1 VRGNKKYNE
10 IISSLAGYILIF
22 IMGVVFILPFAWL
35 VSSSFKPT
43 EQLYLVPPQW
53 IPRPPV
59 LTSFIRGW
67 ALLPFGSYLR
77 NTIFIALTGSL
88 GTVVS
93 SALVA
98 YGFARFRCKANPILF
113 VLVVSTMMLPNQVTL
128 IPVYQIFSRLKWI
141 NTFLPILVPQYFA
154 VGAFYI
160 FLLRQFFRTIPM
172 ELDEAAKIDGCN
184 TFQIFLFIM
193 LPLCRPALITVFVF
207 SLINNWNDFMTQLIY
222 INSEKLYTIAIGLQF
237 FSSKYG
243 PQQINLL
250 MAVSLLTLLPL
261 LFLFFAAQRYFV
273 QGIATTGIKG

>member
-1 VRGNKKYNE
+1 VRSNKRINQ
-10 IISSLAGYILIF
+10 IILSLAGYILIF
-22 IMGVVFILPFAWL
+22 IMGAVFILPFAWL

-43 EQLYLVPPQW
+43 EQLYLVPPRW

-59 LTSFIRGW
+59 LTSFINGW
-67 ALLPFGSYLR
+67 ALLPFGRYLW
-77 NTIFIALTGSL
+77 NTIFVALAGAL
-88 GTVVS
+88 GTVIS
-93 SALVA
+93 SSLVA
-98 YGFARFRCKANPILF
+98 YGFARFHAKANPVLF
-113 VLVVSTMMLPNQVTL
+113 VLVISTMMLPNQVTL

-160 FLLRQFFRTIPM
+160 FLLRQFFRTIPR

-184 TFQIFLFIM
+184 SFRIFLFIM
-193 LPLCRPALITVFVF
+193 IPLCRPALITVLVF

-222 INSEKLYTIAIGLQF
+222 LNSEKLYTIAIGLQF

-261 LFLFFAAQRYFV
+261 LFLFFTAQRYFV

>member
-1 VRGNKKYNE
+1 VRSNKKVNQV
-10 IISSLAGYILIF
+10 ISSLAGYSLIF
-22 IMGVVFILPFAWL
+22 IMGVVFVLPFAWL
-35 VSSSFKPT
+35 VSSAFKPT
-43 EQLYLVPPQW
+43 EQLYLVPPRW

-59 LTSFIRGW
+59 LTSFINGW
-67 ALLPFGSYLR
+67 SLLPFGSYLW
-77 NTIFIALTGSL
+77 NTIFVALVGAL
-88 GTVVS
+88 GTVIS

-98 YGFARFRCKANPILF
+98 YGFARFRSKANPILF
-113 VLVVSTMMLPNQVTL
+113 VLVISTMMLPNQVAL
-128 IPVYQIFSRLKWI
+128 IPVYQIFSKLKWI

-160 FLLRQFFRTIPM
+160 FLLRQFFRTIPR

-184 TFQIFLFIM
+184 TFRIFLFIM
-193 LPLCRPALITVFVF
+193 IPLCRPALITVLVF
-207 SLINNWNDFMTQLIY
+207 SMINNWNDFMTQLIY

-261 LFLFFAAQRYFV
+261 LFLFFVAQKYFV

>member
-1 VRGNKKYNE
+1 MRNNKKLNHL
-10 IISSLAGYILIF
+10 ISSLAGYILIF
-22 IMGVVFILPFAWL
+22 IMGLIFILPFAWL

-43 EQLYLVPPQW
+43 GQLYLVPPRW

-59 LTSFIRGW
+59 LTSFTSGW
-67 ALLPFGSYLR
+67 ALLPFGSYLW
-77 NTIFIALTGSL
+77 NTIFVALVGAL
-88 GTVVS
+88 GTVIS

-98 YGFARFRCKANPILF
+98 YGFARFRSKANPILF
-113 VLVVSTMMLPNQVTL
+113 VLVISTMMLPNQVTL

-160 FLLRQFFRTIPM
+160 FLLRQFFRTIPR

-184 TFQIFLFIM
+184 TFRIFLFIM
-193 LPLCRPALITVFVF
+193 IPLCRPALITVLVF

-222 INSEKLYTIAIGLQF
+222 LNSEKLYTIAIGLQF

-261 LFLFFAAQRYFV
+261 LFLFFVAQKYFV

>member
-1 VRGNKKYNE
+1 VRSNKKVNQ

-22 IMGVVFILPFAWL
+22 IMGVIFILPFAWL

-43 EQLYLVPPQW
+43 GQLYLVPPRW

-59 LTSFIRGW
+59 LTSFISGW
-67 ALLPFGSYLR
+67 ALLPFGSYLW
-77 NTIFIALTGSL
+77 NTIFVALVGAL
-88 GTVVS
+88 GTVIS
-93 SALVA
+93 SSLVA
-98 YGFARFRCKANPILF
+98 YGFARFRSKANPVLF
-113 VLVVSTMMLPNQVTL
+113 VLVISTMMLPNQVTL
-128 IPVYQIFSRLKWI
+128 IPVYQIFSKLKWI

-160 FLLRQFFRTIPM
+160 FLLRQFFRTIPR

-184 TFQIFLFIM
+184 TFRIFLFIM
-193 LPLCRPALITVFVF
+193 IPLCRPALITVLVF

-222 INSEKLYTIAIGLQF
+222 LNSEKLYTIAIGLQF

-250 MAVSLLTLLPL
+250 MAVSLITLLPL
-261 LFLFFAAQRYFV
+261 LFLFFVAQKYFV

>member
-1 VRGNKKYNE
+1 M
-10 IISSLAGYILIF
+10 IF
-22 IMGVVFILPFAWL
+22 IMGVVFVLPFAWL
-35 VSSSFKPT
+35 VSSAFKPT
-43 EQLYLVPPQW
+43 EQLYLVPPRW

-59 LTSFIRGW
+59 LTSFINGW
-67 ALLPFGSYLR
+67 SLLPFGSYLW
-77 NTIFIALTGSL
+77 NTIFVALVGAL
-88 GTVVS
+88 GTVIS

-98 YGFARFRCKANPILF
+98 YGFARFRSKANPILF
-113 VLVVSTMMLPNQVTL
+113 VLVISTMMLPNQVAL
-128 IPVYQIFSRLKWI
+128 IPVYQIFSKLKWI

-160 FLLRQFFRTIPM
+160 FLLRQFFRTIPR

-184 TFQIFLFIM
+184 TFRIFLFIM
-193 LPLCRPALITVFVF
+193 IPLCRPALITVLVF
-207 SLINNWNDFMTQLIY
+207 SMINNWNDFMTQLIY

-261 LFLFFAAQRYFV
+261 LFLFFVAQKYFV

>member
-1 VRGNKKYNE
+1 M
-10 IISSLAGYILIF
+10 LIF
-22 IMGVVFILPFAWL
+22 IMGVIFILPFAWL

-43 EQLYLVPPQW
+43 GQLYLVPPRW

-59 LTSFIRGW
+59 LTSFINGW
-67 ALLPFGSYLR
+67 ALLPFGSYLW
-77 NTIFIALTGSL
+77 NTIFVSLVGAL
-88 GTVVS
+88 GTVIS
-93 SALVA
+93 SSLVA
-98 YGFARFRCKANPILF
+98 YGFARFRSRANPVLF
-113 VLVVSTMMLPNQVTL
+113 VLVISTMMLPNQVTL

-160 FLLRQFFRTIPM
+160 FLLRQFFRTIPR

-184 TFQIFLFIM
+184 TFKIFLFIM
-193 LPLCRPALITVFVF
+193 IPLCRPALITVLVF

-222 INSEKLYTIAIGLQF
+222 LNSEKLYTIAIGLQF

-261 LFLFFAAQRYFV
+261 LFLFFVAQKYFV

>member
-1 VRGNKKYNE
+1 MRSNKKVNQV
-10 IISSLAGYILIF
+10 ISSLAGYSLIF
-22 IMGVVFILPFAWL
+22 IMGVVFVLPFAWL
-35 VSSSFKPT
+35 VSSAFKPT
-43 EQLYLVPPQW
+43 EQLYLVPPRW

-59 LTSFIRGW
+59 LTSFINGW
-67 ALLPFGSYLR
+67 SLLPFGSYLW
-77 NTIFIALTGSL
+77 NTIFVALVGAL
-88 GTVVS
+88 GTVIS

-98 YGFARFRCKANPILF
+98 YGFARFRSKANPILF
-113 VLVVSTMMLPNQVTL
+113 VLVISTMMLPNQVAL
-128 IPVYQIFSRLKWI
+128 IPVYQIFSKLKWI

-160 FLLRQFFRTIPM
+160 FLLRQFFRTIPR

-184 TFQIFLFIM
+184 TFRIFLFIM
-193 LPLCRPALITVFVF
+193 IPLCRPALITVLVF
-207 SLINNWNDFMTQLIY
+207 SMINNWNDFMTQLIY

-261 LFLFFAAQRYFV
+261 LFLFFVAQKYFV

>member
-1 VRGNKKYNE
+1 MRGNKKYNE